1 MAHSVEPVH
10 RNHIQGRTQMVSHP
24 QKEGGDFLPQH
35 EIKKADVVIE
45 AKGPLSFPASEAWV
59 TCAMSHFK
67 ATGCDETKS
76 QLLQH
81 YMVSFVRPVARNL
94 ASKLPNCVD
103 PDDLEQCGFIALN
116 SQLDKYD
123 TGRNVCF
130 EAFSRLRIMGA
141 MRDQLRRDD
150 PVPRLARARTK
161 TLDAARLSF
170 SKEFGCNPT
179 EEELRL
185 RLGMCEDEF
194 ETLYRDSHAPATIGM
209 QTSDIGDEYECAPIH
224 YICGDVQTH
233 IAEQND
239 LLHWMCKCLDER
251 DKLILILY
259 FYESLSMLEVGK
271 SLGCSESRVSQ
282 RLQHIYKALRFWLGE
297 HPEELKLM
305 AG

>member
-1 MAHSVEPVH
+1 
-10 RNHIQGRTQMVSHP
+10 MVSHP
-24 QKEGGDFLPQH
+24 QKEGGDFLPRH
-35 EIKKADVVIE
+35 EIRKPEIVIE
-45 AKGPLSFPASEAWV
+45 AKGPMSFPASDAWV
-59 TCAMSHFK
+59 KCAMSHFK
-67 ATGCDETKS
+67 STACNETRS

-94 ASKLPNCVD
+94 ASKLPKCVD

-116 SQLDKYD
+116 TQLDKYD
-123 TGRNVCF
+123 TSRNVCF
-130 EAFSRLRIMGA
+130 EAFSRLRIVGA

-170 SKEFGCNPT
+170 KSEFGCDPT

-185 RLGMCEDEF
+185 RLGMDEVEF
-194 ETLYRDSHAPATIGM
+194 ETLYRDGHAPATIGM
-209 QTSDIGDEYECAPIH
+209 QTGEQGDEYECEPIH
-224 YICGDVQTH
+224 YIGGDVQTH

-239 LLHWMCKCLDER
+239 LLHWMCKCLDDR
-251 DKLILILY
+251 DKLILTLY

-282 RLQHIYKALRFWLGE
+282 RLQHIYKTLRYWFGE
-297 HPEELKLM
+297 HPEELILM

>member
-1 MAHSVEPVH
+1 
-10 RNHIQGRTQMVSHP
+10 MVSHP
-24 QKEGGDFLPQH
+24 TKEGGDFLPQNV
-35 EIKKADVVIE
+35 KVKTTIE
-45 AKGPLSFPASEAWV
+45 AKRPLSFPASETWV
-59 TCAMSHFK
+59 KCAMSHFK
-67 ATGCDETKS
+67 ATGCGETKS

-94 ASKLPNCVD
+94 ASKLPRCVD
-103 PDDLEQCGFIALN
+103 PDDLEQCAFIALN
-116 SQLDKYD
+116 TQLDKYD
-123 TGRNVCF
+123 TSRNICF

-161 TLDAARLSF
+161 LLEEARLSF
-170 SKEFGCNPT
+170 RNEFGCDPT

-185 RLGMCEDEF
+185 RLGMDEVEF
-194 ETLYRDSHAPATIGM
+194 NTVYQDGHAPATIGI
-209 QTSDIGDEYECAPIH
+209 QAGEPGDEYDWAPIH
-224 YICGDVQTH
+224 YIDGDVQTR

-239 LLHWMCKCLDER
+239 LLRWICTRLDER
-251 DKLILILY
+251 DKLILTLY
-259 FYESLSMLEVGK
+259 FYESLSMLEVGQ

-282 RLQHIYKALRFWLGE
+282 RLQHIYKTLKFWFSE